1 MSGASYKMNLQNAA
15 IGEEWGGGGGNSI
28 VFHLSFLTYSA
39 YQYDVT

>member
-15 IGEEWGGGGGNSI
+15 IGGGGGNSI